1 MVVELEPE
9 PPCPRHTDRSR
20 AVEGGRGRSDEA
32 TGHPSSQ
39 EHKRASVHA
48 HNVDGPGGFVHA
60 GRGAGQRAH
69 RGARVYGRQR
79 VAGRGTGLWIARAV
93 HAGPIAALSLTAR
106 VGSFIDE
113 GAIVGGARGFVF
125 GASLAARTPTA
136 SIAQLG
142 ADTSAGQIGLD
153 FTLETTGYVGSHS
166 PLAVG
171 SPWGGVTG
179 LLGLRF
185 GIPTARASAADRSHG
200 ILGHGHGRPSVPRCA
215 VRAPL
220 ARRERHP

>member
-1 MVVELEPE
+1 MIKDAVALETLSKVDTLVVDKTGTL
-9 PPCPRHTDRSR
+9 T
-20 AVEGGRGRSDEA
+20 EGKPKLSA
-32 TGHPSSQ
+32 
-39 EHKRASVHA
+39 
-48 HNVDGPGGFVHA
+48 
-60 GRGAGQRAH
+60 
-69 RGARVYGRQR
+69 
-79 VAGRGTGLWIARAV
+79 I
-93 HAGPIAALSLTAR
+93 IAAQGVSENELLQLAASLESVSEHPLA
-106 VGSFIDE
+106 S
-113 GAIVGGARGFVF
+113 AIVGGARGFVF

-185 GIPTARASAADRSHG
+185 GDPNGSRLGLLIGPPVFLGTVTDVRAF
-200 ILGHGHGRPSVPRCA
+200 LG
-215 VRAPL
+215 VRFEAPL

>member
-1 MVVELEPE
+1 V
-9 PPCPRHTDRSR
+9 RRSMLTMLT
-20 AVEGGRGRSDEA
+20 ALVGLSTPVAGQGNALTAGLAYTVGSGWQVEGLDFG
-32 TGHPSSQ
+32 
-39 EHKRASVHA
+39 
-48 HNVDGPGGFVHA
+48 
-60 GRGAGQRAH
+60 
-69 RGARVYGRQR
+69 
-79 VAGRGTGLWIARAV
+79 IARAV

-106 VGSFIDE
+106 LGSFIDE

-185 GIPTARASAADRSHG
+185 GDPNGSRLGLLIGPTVFLGTVTDVRAF
-200 ILGHGHGRPSVPRCA
+200 LG
-215 VRAPL
+215 VRFEAPL